1 MWTLL
6 GLGGR
11 EKRKQ
16 TEMAPTQ
23 TQVVYDRLYRTF
35 AALDRAHERWL
46 GGVGS
51 NGARYAILASLAESS
66 TPLTPSD
73 VSETT
78 GRSPNAISPLLRALE
93 REGLIKRSPNSA
105 DRRSHYLSLTAAGK
119 RTAQKLKTEENA
131 FVKAILKGRSGRD
144 LVALDKNLQAIEEQ
158 AGSVQRNR

>member
-1 MWTLL
+1 MDWATA
-6 GLGGR
+6 R
-11 EKRKQ
+11 MKTDRV
-16 TEMAPTQ
+16 AITQ

-78 GRSPNAISPLLRALE
+78 GRSPNATSPLLRALE
-93 REGLIKRSPNSA
+93 RESLIKRSPNAA
-105 DRRSHYLSLTAAGK
+105 DRRSHYLTLTAAG
-119 RTAQKLKTEENA
+119 RRMAEKLKGEENA
-131 FVKAILKGRSGRD
+131 FVKAILRGRSGRD

-158 AGSVQRNR
+158 AGAVRRSR